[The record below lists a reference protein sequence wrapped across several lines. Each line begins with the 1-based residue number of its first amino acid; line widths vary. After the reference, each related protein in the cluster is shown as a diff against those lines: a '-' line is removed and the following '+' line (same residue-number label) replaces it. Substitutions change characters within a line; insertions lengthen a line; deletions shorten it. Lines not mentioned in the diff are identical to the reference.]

1 MNMTKEFL
9 LGASTAAY
17 QVEGNNIYSDF
28 WIQENLEHSSF
39 IEKSGDAVDHYH
51 CFKEDIELMKKAGL
65 NAYRF
70 SIEWGRIEPEEGKYS
85 QEAVQHYREV
95 LKCCRENGIEP
106 VVTLHHFSSPAWLIR
121 KGGWTGEYVVSA
133 FANYAAYIIKELG
146 DEIEYVCTINE
157 ANMGYQLGKITED
170 MLAASNRKEGDV
182 QVGVNFDM
190 EQIRQSMMEQG
201 EAFQCDP
208 MEIHT
213 FLSPRKQEE
222 ENYVMRGHQAA
233 KAAIKAVKPECKV
246 GLTLSLFDY
255 QIEPGGEKMAEKLW
269 YDDFGFYQPFIK
281 EDDFIGVQN
290 YTRKIVSAEG
300 RKEPEEGAPVTQMG
314 YEDYPQSIGN
324 VVRKV
329 ASEFDGEI
337 LVTENGIATEND
349 ERRCSFIREAM
360 DSIRACI
367 SEGIPVKGYLHW
379 SLLDNF
385 EWQAG
390 YGKTFGLIAVDR
402 STQTRFPKKSLSVLG
417 SMQI

>member
-1 MNMTKEFL
+1 MKKKDRFL

-39 IEKSGDAVDHYH
+39 VEKSGDAVDHYH
-51 CFKEDIELMKKAGL
+51 RFKEDIELMKSVGL

-95 LKCCRENGIEP
+95 LKCCRENDIEP
-106 VVTLHHFSSPAWLIR
+106 IVTLHHFSSPAWLIK
-121 KGGWTGEYVVSA
+121 KGGWTDERVVSA
-133 FANYAAYIIKELG
+133 FADYAAYIMKELG
-146 DEIEYVCTINE
+146 DEIEYICTINE
-157 ANMGYQLGKITED
+157 ANMGYQLGKIMED
-170 MLAASNRKEGDV
+170 MRAASQRKEGDV
-182 QVGVNFDM
+182 QVGVNLDM
-190 EQIRQSMMEQG
+190 EQIRQGMMEQG

-208 MEIHT
+208 REIHT
-213 FLSPRKQEE
+213 FLSPRNQEE
-222 ENYVMRGHQAA
+222 EAYVMRAHQAA
-233 KAAIKAVKPECKV
+233 KAAIKSVKPECKV

-255 QIEPGGEKMAEKLW
+255 QIVPGGEKLAEKLW
-269 YDDFGFYQPFIK
+269 QDDFGLYHPFIK

-290 YTRKIVSAEG
+290 YTRKIVTAEG
-300 RKEPEEGAPVTQMG
+300 CREPEEGVPITQMG
-314 YEDYPQSIGN
+314 YEEYPQSIGN

-337 LVTENGIATEND
+337 LVTENGIATEED
-349 ERRCSFIREAM
+349 ERRCLFIQKAM
-360 DSIRACI
+360 DSIRTCI

-390 YGKTFGLIAVDR
+390 YSKTFGLIAVDR

-417 SMQI
+417 SQRI